1 MAAKKRSTVRKQVR
15 KSLVDQLKRKGA
27 DIVLFEDQVDDYM
40 ALWDLKELLIED
52 IKSTGLRTRDGKDNA
67 SPKQLPIVNRQML
80 AVLKTL
86 QIAPDDVLAE
96 DDDDL

>member
-52 IKSTGLRTRDGKDNA
+52 IKATGLRTGDGKDNA

-86 QIAPDDVLAE
+86 QIAPDDVLTEDE
-96 DDDDL
+96 DDL